1 MCIGAV
7 RGQLVRPRAPL
18 FSYITEIYAFIVL
31 TALVMLKMTYKKCPT
46 HLRNRNGIYHFIRRI
61 PADLRS
67 HYRSDRLCLSLRPKF
82 E

>member
-1 MCIGAV
+1 MNITLNSRV
-7 RGQLVRPRAPL
+7 LKKVPLV
-18 FSYITEIYAFIVL
+18 
-31 TALVMLKMTYKKCPT
+31 
-46 HLRNRNGIYHFIRRI
+46 FIRRI

>member
-1 MCIGAV
+1 LPYCSYEYYPKLASIKKV
-7 RGQLVRPRAPL
+7 PLV
-18 FSYITEIYAFIVL
+18 
-31 TALVMLKMTYKKCPT
+31 
-46 HLRNRNGIYHFIRRI
+46 FIRRI